1 MNGYD
6 EDKIFQLS
14 DSALKLLEGLSPIAG
29 GGGDERGVA
38 VKLQGSGIGLWNKAV
53 ALKSAGAI
61 SPHLNAQSKCWV
73 VRWSNIR
80 TRVIHI
86 TKQ

>member
-6 EDKIFQLS
+6 EEKISKLS
-14 DSALKLLEGLSPIAG
+14 ESALRLIEGLSPI
-29 GGGDERGVA
+29 GDIGDRGVA

-61 SPHLNAQSKCWV
+61 SPHLNAQCMLFNNYLTNYQSFGSCLKL
-73 VRWSNIR
+73 
-80 TRVIHI
+80 
-86 TKQ
+86 